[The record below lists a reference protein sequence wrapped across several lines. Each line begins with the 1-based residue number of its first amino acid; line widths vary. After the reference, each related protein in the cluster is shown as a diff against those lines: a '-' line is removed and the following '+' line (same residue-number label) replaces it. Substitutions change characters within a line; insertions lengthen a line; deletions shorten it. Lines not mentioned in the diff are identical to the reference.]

1 MVKFLHHI
9 DNYKKTHLDKK
20 YSLKYRIYDRIDIN

>member
-9 DNYKKTHLDKK
+9 DNYKKHLDKK